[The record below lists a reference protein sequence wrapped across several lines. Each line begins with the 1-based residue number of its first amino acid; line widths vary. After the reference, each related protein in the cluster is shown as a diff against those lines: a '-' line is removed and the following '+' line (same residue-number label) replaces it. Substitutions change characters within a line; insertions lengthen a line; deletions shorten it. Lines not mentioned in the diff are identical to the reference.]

1 MNSRN
6 IALDDIITILE
17 EKKPLHTVLLASLK
31 SIEDKRD
38 KAFVARLVRGSVE
51 RAYSIDRIIDSVS
64 SVKVKKQKTIIRNIL
79 RSGIYQILFMDSVT
93 DFAACDESVKLAGK
107 RGFRNLQGFVNGV
120 LRNICRK
127 KEELLKDLY
136 ITEQYIDEAATTDE
150 AATDETV
157 TDEAVALDYRYSV
170 PSWIADDFCRS
181 YGKEKA
187 KNAFAYFLK
196 ENDISIRVNT
206 SRITLKSF
214 EEKLLSQTDKDETGE
229 IRLEKNRYL
238 DKCYRISDTG
248 SIEELPQFKDGL
260 FVVQDMSSA
269 LVGYICEGI
278 TDIRADKKANADKF
292 RALDLCAAPGGKS
305 LYLADLGIKV
315 TSCDISEQK
324 LKLIEE
330 NATRCGFNNIEIKLN
345 DATVFNPGFE
355 GEFDIVLC
363 DLPCSGLGIIGKKP
377 DIKYNMTPEKIK
389 ELAALQKSI
398 LKIAVKYLK
407 NGGFLL
413 FSTCTVTGEE
423 NKENLEYLKSVPGLS
438 CVQLESFLP
447 EGIKVQESKD
457 NYIQILPGEYDS
469 DGFFI
474 SLFKKTA
481 E

>member
-64 SVKVKKQKTIIRNIL
+64 SVKVKKQKTVIRNIL

-136 ITEQYIDEAATTDE
+136 ITEQYIDEA
-150 AATDETV
+150 
-157 TDEAVALDYRYSV
+157 VALDYRYSV

-214 EEKLLSQTDKDETGE
+214 EEKFLSQTDKGETGE

-355 GEFDIVLC
+355 GKFDIVLC

-447 EGIKVQESKD
+447 EGIAVRESKD
-457 NYIQILPGEYDS
+457 NYIQIL
-469 DGFFI
+469 
-474 SLFKKTA
+474 
-481 E
+481 